1 MTSFQVGLL
10 ILFVIAVAVCWVWGG
25 DIERRAAAWV
35 LIVHVIEGGLPP
47 TAAFKG
53 VLPVEVG
60 LDAVLTLIM
69 LRLAMT
75 GNRWWPFAAAGSLLL
90 LLVLHMSVLLDSGI
104 GARAYISAQ
113 IGLAALLFL
122 NLLAGTLERVL
133 AGEPA
138 SSPAARWRRSKAA

>member
-1 MTSFQVGLL
+1 MTPFQVALL
-10 ILFVIAVAVCWVWGG
+10 VLFVIAVAVCWVWGG
-25 DIERRAAAWV
+25 EVERRAAAWV

-53 VLPVEVG
+53 VLPVEVA

-69 LRLAMT
+69 VRLAMT

-90 LLVLHMSVLLDSGI
+90 LVVLHLYVLLDSGI

-122 NLLAGTLERVL
+122 TLLAGALERVL
-133 AGEPA
+133 AGEPPV
-138 SSPAARWRRSKAA
+138 SPSARWRRSKAA